1 MEPNKEDL
9 IKEIE
14 KQKAIKIIFMADCG
28 SAFWGY
34 NSKDSDE
41 DIRFIY
47 VRDLKDYLRIDATDD
62 FIEYR
67 DERIDLVGFDIS
79 KALKLIYKSN
89 YTINEWLT
97 STLVYHYEEGCMEKV
112 HELSFECFYPTP
124 IIKHCIDDATRNFRK
139 VLKSDNV
146 LVKHYLQILRS
157 LSVGLYAEEYREFP
171 TGDQARKV
179 FPRDIYAMFLELAN
193 IKRSDRYARI
203 KSIKFLNDYIAN
215 ELDHLSSIKP
225 ETKIN
230 DINKINQTFYE
241 IVKQYENNSI

>member
-1 MEPNKEDL
+1 MDKKDL

-14 KQKAIKIIFMADCG
+14 KHKDIKIIFMADTG
-28 SAFWGY
+28 SRFWGY

-47 VRDLKDYLRIDATDD
+47 VKNLKDYLRIDGTDD
-62 FIEYR
+62 FIEYK
-67 DERIDLVGFDIS
+67 DDHYDITGFDIS

-89 YTINEWLT
+89 YTINEWLS

-124 IIKHCIDDATRNFRK
+124 VIKHCIDDAQRNFKK

-146 LVKHYLQILRS
+146 LVKHYLQVLRS
-157 LSVGLYAEEYREFP
+157 ISVGLYAEAYGSFP
-171 TGDQARKV
+171 AGDQSRKV
-179 FPRDIYAMFLELAN
+179 FPREIYLIFLELAN
-193 IKRSDRYARI
+193 IKRSDRYACI
-203 KSIKFLNDYIAN
+203 KSIKFLNEFIA
-215 ELDHLSSIKP
+215 EQLEHLSSIKP

-230 DINKINQTFYE
+230 DIDKINKVFYE
-241 IVKQYENNSI
+241 TVKQYENSNI